1 MLFQYKYVPQSH
13 SESAAVCPSSLVPE
27 VLVCD
32 VVLRADEDAGGTVVA
47 AGDGDEHVA
56 VLLQRLG
63 VLAHHVVKAKIQL
76 VEGQGLQCLEG
87 MMQWK

>member
-13 SESAAVCPSSLVPE
+13 SEFAALCPSSLISE

-47 AGDGDEHVA
+47 AGHRDEHVA

-63 VLAHHVVKAKIQL
+63 VLAHHMVQAQVKL
-76 VEGQGLQCLEG
+76 VEGQSLQNN
-87 MMQWK
+87 

>member
-13 SESAAVCPSSLVPE
+13 SESAAPCLSSLVPE

-63 VLAHHVVKAKIQL
+63 VLANHVVQTQVEL
-76 VEGQGLQCLEG
+76 VEGQRLEC
-87 MMQWK
+87 